1 MVRGII
7 IAMACVMMI
16 PILVTFEKKVEPHGQ
31 SPWHPLHAPVGRH
44 LPSNVGTGRP
54 KAVPARRSALR
65 YAGVAF
71 CCRGKVTD
79 HRQIL

>member
-16 PILVTFEKKVEPHGQ
+16 LMALEKKVEPHGQ

-44 LPSNVGTGRP
+44 PGQRPCLHAEVRFGTQAWPS
-54 KAVPARRSALR
+54 A
-65 YAGVAF
+65 AG
-71 CCRGKVTD
+71 GK
-79 HRQIL
+79 

>member
-44 LPSNVGTGRP
+44 PGQRPWPS
-54 KAVPARRSALR
+54 A
-65 YAGVAF
+65 AGVTTYKF
-71 CCRGKVTD
+71 LEENGRN
-79 HRQIL
+79 